1 MTTFTRKT
9 ISQIASKYNI
19 NESWNEVPSYHTN
32 YLKTMISQFFCTT
45 IASSEVWRYERL
57 KNEILKWYRDNWT
70 NGFVTS
76 KESKNDY

>member
-32 YLKTMISQFFCTT
+32 YLKTMISQLS
-45 IASSEVWRYERL
+45 AQLLLPLKSEDMRDSKVKSS
-57 KNEILKWYRDNWT
+57 NDIEIIEPTVL
-70 NGFVTS
+70 
-76 KESKNDY
+76 